1 MTKENK
7 YKPEFDADSH
17 IEDLD
22 SIDGISEKETISPT
36 GWRVFLFSI
45 VLTVIALVISII

>member
-7 YKPEFDADSH
+7 YKPEFDADNH

-22 SIDGISEKETISPT
+22 SIDGISEKETTSPI
-36 GWRVFLFSI
+36 GWRMFQVSI
-45 VLTVIALVISII
+45 VASVLALVISII